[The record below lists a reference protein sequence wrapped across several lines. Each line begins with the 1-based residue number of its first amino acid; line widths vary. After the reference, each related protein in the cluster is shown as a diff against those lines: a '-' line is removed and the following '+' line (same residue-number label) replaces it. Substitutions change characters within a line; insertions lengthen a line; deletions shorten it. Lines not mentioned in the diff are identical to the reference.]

1 MEFALPF
8 FRELVDR
15 LERDEDE
22 EGGRKEGGR
31 KEGREGGREAIEE
44 TTQISLSESAA
55 AAVCKETNEHK
66 DEIIFGGG
74 DGSCSE
80 GRKEGRKG
88 DDVSI
93 CLQRID

>member
-22 EGGRKEGGR
+22 EGGRKEGR
-31 KEGREGGREAIEE
+31 KGGREAIEE

-80 GRKEGRKG
+80 GREGGRRRLNLSTK
-88 DDVSI
+88 D
-93 CLQRID
+93 